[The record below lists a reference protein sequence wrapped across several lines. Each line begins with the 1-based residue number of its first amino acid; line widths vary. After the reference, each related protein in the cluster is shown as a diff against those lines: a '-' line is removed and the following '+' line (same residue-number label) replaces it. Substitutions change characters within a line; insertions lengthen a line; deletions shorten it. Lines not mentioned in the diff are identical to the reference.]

1 MANMAKKAE
10 QSSYGKLLSNTIVF
24 AIGSFSSK
32 VLVLLLIP
40 IYTNYLS
47 TSELG
52 KTDIL
57 QQIANWLMPVV
68 SLTIAEAIIRFGL
81 DKAYDKRKVFTLG
94 NIVCFG
100 GLAAFA
106 VILTLV
112 SLSGIADTYIGGY
125 SVILYI
131 FIFTS
136 SLKTLYATFVRA
148 MEKVKLFAFNGI
160 LTTFFTLFFT
170 AAFYMVLPEDI
181 MGDNTGILKYL
192 LAIILSDF
200 ISIVFLTYKARLWR
214 YFDIKRFDRDL
225 LHVMLQYSVPL
236 IPAQLLW
243 LITNSSD
250 AFMTTHYLGS
260 HYNGILSATYKI
272 PNIVATVYMMFG
284 QAWNMSAITEN
295 ESKDRDKFYENVFD
309 FNQSLLYILCASCLL
324 IIQPLTKIMIG
335 EDFQSCIKY
344 SPIMIYS
351 TIFSCFTTFMGSIY
365 LATKETKKS
374 LFTSLISGLVNVGL
388 NIILI
393 PTIKLYG
400 PPISTVAA
408 YLTVFIIRTF
418 DSRKLVPF
426 RINFKKMIVNN
437 IIIILMMFVC
447 LFETN
452 LMHNPIAYMFL
463 FLLFSIVII
472 LNMKAISSVFYKL
485 LPKRIADRLSK
496 ITKPMLAVILL
507 GILVYIALDI
517 VTKGF
522 IIYGTLFAAFCYFAN
537 LKDRRRMLIITIA
550 LPLCMVIRQGITVSL
565 IMLLVLCL
573 ISAYTLRSKRSV
585 IACGVSAYLILLSVI
600 PWITVFVSC
609 IAMILGAF
617 CFRERI
623 IAAARAYIRGG
634 TKELK
639 SADPLKTDSDRE

>member
-1 MANMAKKAE
+1 MAIKAE

-40 IYTNYLS
+40 IYTNYLT

-52 KTDIL
+52 RTDIL

-81 DKAYDKRKVFTLG
+81 DKAYDKRKVFTIG

-100 GLAAFA
+100 GLSTFA
-106 VILTLV
+106 VILAIV
-112 SLSGIADTYIGGY
+112 SLTGIADTYIGGY
-125 SVILYI
+125 SVILYV

-170 AAFYMVLPEDI
+170 ALFYMVLPKGFLGE
-181 MGDNTGILKYL
+181 NSGILKYL

-200 ISIVFLTYKARLWR
+200 ISIVFLTTKAKLWK
-214 YFDIKRFDRDL
+214 YFDTRHFDRDL

-324 IIQPLTKIMIG
+324 IIQPLTRIMIG

-388 NIILI
+388 NIVLI

-408 YLTVFIIRTF
+408 YMTVFIIRTF

-426 RINFKKMIVNN
+426 RIDFVKMIVNN
-437 IIIILMMFVC
+437 IIIVLMMFVC
-447 LFETN
+447 LFETD
-452 LMHNPIAYMFL
+452 LLHNPILYL
-463 FLLFSIVII
+463 LLFVLFSVVII
-472 LNMKAISSVFYKL
+472 LNMRSISSVFYKL
-485 LPKRIADRLSK
+485 LPKKVADRLSRV
-496 ITKPMLAVILL
+496 TKPMIAVTLL
-507 GILVYIALDI
+507 GVLIFVALDI
-517 VTKGF
+517 VTKGYLV
-522 IIYGTLFAAFCYFAN
+522 YGTLFAAFCYFAN
-537 LKDRRRMLIITIA
+537 TKNHKLMLILSA
-550 LPLCMVIRQGITVSL
+550 VLPMCMVIRQGVTVSL
-565 IMLLVLCL
+565 IMLLIMCL
-573 ISAYTLRSKRSV
+573 ITAYTLRTKGAY
-585 IACGVSAYLILLSVI
+585 IACGVSAYLIILSVI
-600 PWITVFVSC
+600 PWITIFVSC
-609 IAMILGAF
+609 IALIVGAF
-617 CFRERI
+617 LFRAQI
-623 IAAARAYIRGG
+623 IKAAKAYIKGG
-634 TKELK
+634 KKELRSTDPVK
-639 SADPLKTDSDRE
+639 SDSDR